1 MSTAVFHHIRTS
13 MIEDVVLI
21 EILSKG
27 LIGPEVA
34 EELEIELL
42 SVASQEWAK
51 RLLIDLQR
59 TEYLSS
65 TGFAV
70 LVKLVKQAKANGQE
84 INFCGMRPEVRIGAD
99 IVGMGSF
106 VSIHDTEKQ
115 ALDSFS
121 RD

>member
-34 EELEIELL
+34 EELEVELL

-51 RLLIDLQR
+51 RMLIDLQR

-99 IVGMGSF
+99 IVGLGTF
-106 VSIHDTEKQ
+106 VSINDTEKQ
-115 ALDSFS
+115 ALDRFS
-121 RD
+121 PD